1 MKTYEKEWCSITLMN
16 RFKVCLKFE
25 FTWKQIDLI
34 MIGFKLTDG
43 IAFSLLGVTF
53 GLEWRSINSEPKGL

>member
-16 RFKVCLKFE
+16 RFKICVKFE
-25 FTWKQIDLI
+25 FTFKQVDLI
-34 MIGFKLTDG
+34 MIGFKITDG
-43 IAFSLLGVTF
+43 IAFSLLGVTL